1 MRILIIEDDRD
12 AAQYLAKG
20 LRESGHSAEV
30 AEDGREGLLRAAV
43 EPFDVLIGA
52 DCAYSAVR
60 SRLQRTDRFIYEQ
73 N

>member
-30 AEDGREGLLRAAV
+30 AEDGRDGLLRR
-43 EPFDVLIGA
+43 P
-52 DCAYSAVR
+52 R
-60 SRLQRTDRFIYEQ
+60 SSRSTC
-73 N
+73 